1 MPKGRRPCGGAQ
13 REKEGDL
20 VRPDIFTGIVLCA
33 VIVSYAVGKIP
44 LVVTAMLSMLA
55 LYFTGIISF
64 QEAFSGFSNNAVMML
79 IGMQMLGLAL
89 SDNGIVDIL
98 SRWITDF
105 FTRKAHLSEKHFILI
120 SGVLAAGL
128 STVLNPTLVVLMFME
143 IIDGLAAQPGSQ
155 FTRKH
160 TYLPLCIA
168 STYGALF
175 TSISATTLVV
185 TSGLIAESSV
195 GRPLNFLEPMP
206 LGIAAMAVFVLV
218 YATFGYRLE
227 QRCFDFQDILS
238 EEQNRKNGVKKAE
251 PSPKKLRLTL
261 YILAAAIGLFVFS
274 DFSLGA
280 VSLAA
285 GAALI
290 LTGCISAQR
299 AFEGVKWQTT
309 VLVACCLGF
318 AKGVD
323 ISGAGVLIA
332 RGAVQLFGAVI
343 SSNPVILLV
352 LALVISSLLSNVMN
366 NSSAAAV
373 LVPIF
378 ITIAEEAAIPVL
390 PAALAVGVGAM
401 LASATPICAPV
412 FTIATSAG
420 YRFKDYL
427 RVGGLVNLLS
437 IIACTAVLN
446 FMYIV

>member
-1 MPKGRRPCGGAQ
+1 M
-13 REKEGDL
+13 
-20 VRPDIFTGIVLCA
+20 RPDIFTVVVLCA

-44 LVVTAMLSMLA
+44 LVITAMLSMLT

-79 IGMQMLGLAL
+79 VGMQMIGLAL

-98 SRWITDF
+98 SRGITNF
-105 FTRKAHLSEKHFILI
+105 FTKKAHLSEKHFILI
-120 SGVLAAGL
+120 SGVLAALL

-155 FTRKH
+155 FTRKN
-160 TYLPLCIA
+160 TYLPLCIS

-195 GRPLNFLEPMP
+195 GRHLSFLEPLP

-218 YATFGYRLE
+218 YATFGYPLE
-227 QRCFDFQDILS
+227 QRCFTFPDILA
-238 EEQNRKNGVKKAE
+238 ETKEKTAGKAE
-251 PSPKKLRLTL
+251 PSPRKLRLTL
-261 YILAAAIGLFVFS
+261 GILVLAIGFMVFS
-274 DFSLGA
+274 KFSLGA

-290 LTGCISAQR
+290 LTGCVSAQR

-323 ISGAGVLIA
+323 VSGAGLLIA
-332 RGAVQLFGAVI
+332 RGAVHLFGSVI
-343 SSNPVILLV
+343 SSNPVVLMV

-390 PAALAVGVGAM
+390 PVALAVGVGAM

-420 YRFKDYL
+420 YRFQDYL
-427 RVGGLVNLLS
+427 RVGGVINLLS
-437 IIACTAVLN
+437 IAACAAVLYVL
-446 FMYIV
+446 YIV